1 MAKKKPAQRTTVNSV
16 ANALD
21 TNEQVCQQRWQEN
34 YRRLDSIESMILTNN
49 QRLWWFAGIVLTLLM
64 SLVIKTFV

>member
-21 TNEQVCQQRWQEN
+21 THEQVCQQRWQEK

-49 QRLWWFAGIVLTLLM
+49 QRLWWFAGIILTLLM
-64 SLVIKTFV
+64 SLVIKSFV

>member
-21 TNEQVCQQRWQEN
+21 THEQVCQQRWQEN

-49 QRLWWFAGIVLTLLM
+49 QRLWWFAGIILTLLM
-64 SLVIKTFV
+64 SLVIKSFV

>member
-21 TNEQVCQQRWQEN
+21 THEQVCQQRWQEN

-49 QRLWWFAGIVLTLLM
+49 QRLWWFAGIILTLLM

>member
-21 TNEQVCQQRWQEN
+21 THEQVCQQRWQEN
-34 YRRLDSIESMILTNN
+34 YRRLDSIESMISTNN
-49 QRLWWFAGIVLTLLM
+49 QRLWWFAGIILTLLM
-64 SLVIKTFV
+64 SLVIKSFV

>member
-1 MAKKKPAQRTTVNSV
+1 MAKKKPTQRTTVNSV

-21 TNEQVCQQRWQEN
+21 THEQVCQQRWQEN

-49 QRLWWFAGIVLTLLM
+49 QRLWWFAGFILTLLM
-64 SLVIKTFV
+64 SLVIKSFV

>member
-21 TNEQVCQQRWQEN
+21 THEQVCQQRWQEN

>member
-21 TNEQVCQQRWQEN
+21 THEQVCQQRWQEN

-49 QRLWWFAGIVLTLLM
+49 QRLWWFAGIILTLLL
-64 SLVIKTFV
+64 SLVIKSFV

>member
-21 TNEQVCQQRWQEN
+21 THEQVCQHRWQEN
-34 YRRLDSIESMILTNN
+34 YRRLDSIDSMILTNN
-49 QRLWWFAGIVLTLLM
+49 QRLWWFAGIILTLLM
-64 SLVIKTFV
+64 SLVIKSFV

>member
-1 MAKKKPAQRTTVNSV
+1 MAKKKPTQRTTVNSV

-21 TNEQVCQQRWQEN
+21 THEQVCQQRWQEN

-49 QRLWWFAGIVLTLLM
+49 QRLWWFAGIILTLLM
-64 SLVIKTFV
+64 SLVIKSFV